1 MCETA
6 APLWNMLQQKEV
18 PMRIVSLRHHQDN
31 SGHRSLT
38 RAFLLAV
45 CVVLALGALPRAA
58 EQCSNDCTHATK
70 ACLCVLAASKG
81 SVTITSLGSTE
92 AQPAL
97 LRQALEIGDQ
107 IATTE
112 GTALIELSC
121 PGGSQVKFHGNLRT
135 VIRPS
140 IEGQDCAFD
149 LLSGASD
156 VQASAPTELQ
166 AGDVTMGSKSTLY
179 GMRVWRTPDGPNV
192 ECLVFE
198 GEAQVRGS
206 QQQNYQSLLSSSKA
220 AWTNGRRLAGSEQ
233 ARVTP
238 PDIEATARIYAL
250 TDILRLRSQNTEV
263 PDHLR
268 ADLIKSYA
276 GVLAR
281 ANDAQSRIDLAVIQ
295 TNAGIAR
302 QALYHLNQADRIPT
316 LDPQQRTA
324 IASTKVVVYTKLGR
338 QQETTTE
345 LDRVRRLDPTVY
357 ENLRRQ
363 DLKNLRN
370 WQPTRPTR

>member
-1 MCETA
+1 MHTDFTCKNA
-6 APLWNMLQQKEV
+6 GDRSN
-18 PMRIVSLRHHQDN
+18 RSLR
-31 SGHRSLT
+31 RE
-38 RAFLLAV
+38 FLLAAGV
-45 CVVLALGALPRAA
+45 MLGLWTLPLAA
-58 EQCSNDCTHATK
+58 EQCNEECTHPTK
-70 ACLCVLAASKG
+70 ACLCVVASSTGK
-81 SVTITSLGSTE
+81 VTITSLGSSE

-97 LRQALEIGDQ
+97 LRQALDIGDQ
-107 IATTE
+107 IATAE
-112 GTALIELSC
+112 GPALIELTC
-121 PGGSQVKFHGNLRT
+121 PGGSQVKFHGDLRT

-140 IEGQDCAFD
+140 AEGQDCAFD

-206 QQQNYQSLLSSSKA
+206 QRQNYRSLLSSSKA

-233 ARVTP
+233 ARVTA
-238 PDIEATARIYAL
+238 PDIAATARIYAQ
-250 TDILRLRSQNTEV
+250 TDIFRLQIQNVEVSAETRS
-263 PDHLR
+263 
-268 ADLIKSYA
+268 DLIKSYT

-281 ANDAQSRIDLAVIQ
+281 ANDVQSRIDLAVIQ

-338 QQETTTE
+338 QQETATE
-345 LDRVRRLDPTVY
+345 LEKVRKLDPAVY
-357 ENLRRQ
+357 QNLRRQ

-370 WQPTRPTR
+370 WQPARPTR